1 MENDAELRGEG
12 SGRYDDMSFNVSR
25 RVFTVLSFTY
35 EEIGGLFNKITLK
48 SQKTRNEGFSQEFQ

>member
-12 SGRYDDMSFNVSR
+12 SGRYDDMSFKNVSR

-48 SQKTRNEGFSQEFQ
+48 SQ